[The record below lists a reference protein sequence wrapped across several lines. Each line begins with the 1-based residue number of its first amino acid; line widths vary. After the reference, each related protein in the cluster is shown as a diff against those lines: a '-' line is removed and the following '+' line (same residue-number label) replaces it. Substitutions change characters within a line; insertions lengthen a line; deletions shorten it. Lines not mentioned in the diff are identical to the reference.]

1 MERNKKYAK
10 KTKNVPLS
18 QNEVHKSPFGS
29 KMLSYV
35 AHHDIELTCL
45 PCMDLLYVFTAIA
58 TCGLNRL
65 SMALRDLVWPC
76 MDFVCPFHSLFVV
89 LYGLL
94 WLNIVFSRGHRS
106 KFIWSCSR
114 KMKAKVK
121 PDRFWRP
128 NIFLLLSNL
137 FQKVQF
143 FIFIIKYI
151 PLLRDH

>member
-1 MERNKKYAK
+1 MFQIEQKLRKGINNEERNKKYAK

-35 AHHDIELTCL
+35 AHHGIELTCL

-94 WLNIVFSRGHRS
+94 WHFTVFYGRISS
-106 KFIWSCSR
+106 FLEVI
-114 KMKAKVK
+114 
-121 PDRFWRP
+121 DP
-128 NIFLLLSNL
+128 NSFGL
-137 FQKVQF
+137 VQE
-143 FIFIIKYI
+143 K
-151 PLLRDH
+151 